1 MQHER
6 YRRVRDSLKRAGVEV
21 VFDASAP
28 AGLAVFDQEL
38 VWYGDL
44 PLLGFAKRDGCSIR
58 FRSAEVAHELQ
69 GEGLDVLA
77 QSFRNERCR

>member
-1 MQHER
+1 M
-6 YRRVRDSLKRAGVEV
+6 RDSLKRAGVEV